1 MNNFEFYSPTKVIF
15 GKGVENRVGE
25 QVKASGASKLLVHFG
40 GGSVK
45 KTGLLDRVEASL
57 KAAEVDYLLLG
68 GVQPNPRLGLVHEGI
83 DLCRKEKV
91 DMILAVG
98 GGSAIDSAK
107 AIAMGVLYDGDVW
120 DFYSGKARPV
130 AALPTCNILTI
141 AAAGSETS
149 TNTVVTNEDGWM
161 KRGFGSEL
169 LRPVFTLMNPELL
182 YTLPAYQ
189 TACGVTDIIM
199 HTFERFFSP
208 GGLNEVTDR
217 IAEAILRTVMQY
229 GVVCV
234 KEPKNY
240 DARSEVMWA
249 GSLSHNHLTGLGR
262 LTDWATHQLE
272 HELGGMF
279 DVAHGAGLAAMWGAW
294 ARYVY
299 RHDVMRFARY
309 GANVLG
315 LNLNYDNL
323 EETALAAISAT
334 ETYFKSLGMPI
345 NIPELMDRSL
355 TEEEIKEL
363 AAKCTNF
370 GKRKI
375 GGFVQL
381 GEQDIIN
388 IYREANK
395 A

>member
-1 MNNFEFYSPTKVIF
+1 MNNFEFYSPTRVIF

-25 QVKASGASKLLVHFG
+25 AVKACGAAKLLVHFG

-45 KTGLLDRVEASL
+45 KSGLLERVEASL
-57 KAAEVDYLLLG
+57 KAAGVDYILLG
-68 GVQPNPRLGLVHEGI
+68 GVCPNPRLGLVHEGI
-83 DLCRKEKV
+83 ALCRSEKV

-107 AIAMGVLYDGDVW
+107 AIAMGVPYDGDVW
-120 DFYSGKARPV
+120 DFYAQKASPA
-130 AALPTCNILTI
+130 AALPTGNILTI

-149 TNTVVTNEDGWM
+149 ANTVITNEEGWI
-161 KRGFGSEL
+161 KRGFGNEL

-189 TACGVTDIIM
+189 TASGVVDIIM
-199 HTFERFFSP
+199 HNFERYFSP

-217 IAEAILRTVMQY
+217 IAEAMMRTVMQY
-229 GVVCV
+229 GALCV
-234 KEPKNY
+234 KEPENF

-262 LTDWATHQLE
+262 VTDWATHQLE

-279 DVAHGAGLAAMWGAW
+279 DVAHGAGLSAVWGAW

-299 RHDVMRFARY
+299 RHDPMRFARY
-309 GANVLG
+309 GVNVLG
-315 LNLNYDNL
+315 LSLNFENP

-334 ETYFKSLGMPI
+334 EAFFSSIGMPV
-345 NIPELMDRSL
+345 NLPELMGRAL
-355 TEEEIKEL
+355 TEEEMATL
-363 AAKCTNF
+363 TSKCTNF
-370 GKRKI
+370 SARKI

-381 GEQDIIN
+381 GDQEILE
-388 IYREANK
+388 IYRMANK